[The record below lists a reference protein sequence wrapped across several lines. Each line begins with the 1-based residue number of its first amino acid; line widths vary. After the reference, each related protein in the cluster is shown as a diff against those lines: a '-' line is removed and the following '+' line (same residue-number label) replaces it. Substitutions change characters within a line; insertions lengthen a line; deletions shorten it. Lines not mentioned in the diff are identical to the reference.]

1 MSPYKMQDWVNEILP
16 DGASLSEESAAMIE
30 RVFTATA
37 TSFGEQGM
45 EFEPLLPDDEQP
57 LNGRANALALWC
69 TGFLYGLGTGH
80 ISDLEALNGDV
91 GEIVRDFTEI
101 SRATGDDADAD
112 ESNEQ
117 AYAELVEFIR
127 VAAQVV
133 FEELL
138 PLRSQAYPAAAAAAL
153 MDRKEFARRRRQFM
167 RMIGKDASRSC
178 RPPGAPSQ
186 RRHRVRLPA
195 GQPFLLP
202 ERIPEPDAV
211 AVLVPGRAAGRVP
224 AVRARARRAARVWDG
239 ARAGP
244 TARSSATARTMPFRS
259 PTSTR
264 SCPA

>member
-1 MSPYKMQDWVNEILP
+1 MQRANAKDYRAPYCGIIGSMVISDIRFQDFEDVLATAGSLADAAEAHGSLCGALCSVSPYRMQDWVNEILP
-16 DGASLSEESAAMIE
+16 DGTALSDESAAMLE

-37 TSFGEQGM
+37 NSFGEQGM

-69 TGFLYGLGTGH
+69 SGFLYGLGSGH

-138 PLRSQAYPAAAAAAL
+138 PLRRQVYPA
-153 MDRKEFARRRRQFM
+153 Q
-167 RMIGKDASRSC
+167 
-178 RPPGAPSQ
+178 Q
-186 RRHRVRLPA
+186 RLH
-195 GQPFLLP
+195 
-202 ERIPEPDAV
+202 
-211 AVLVPGRAAGRVP
+211 
-224 AVRARARRAARVWDG
+224 
-239 ARAGP
+239 
-244 TARSSATARTMPFRS
+244 
-259 PTSTR
+259 
-264 SCPA
+264 

>member
-1 MSPYKMQDWVNEILP
+1 MQRGSVGPYCGIIPRTMISDIRFKDFEDALATAGSLADAAEAHGSLCGALCSMSPYKMQDWVNEILP
-16 DGASLSEESAAMIE
+16 DGAAVTDESAAMIE

-45 EFEPLLPDDEQP
+45 EFEPLLPDDESP

-101 SRATGDDADAD
+101 SRATGDDAEAD

-138 PLRSQAYPAAAAAAL
+138 PLRRQVYPA
-153 MDRKEFARRRRQFM
+153 Q
-167 RMIGKDASRSC
+167 
-178 RPPGAPSQ
+178 Q
-186 RRHRVRLPA
+186 RLH
-195 GQPFLLP
+195 
-202 ERIPEPDAV
+202 
-211 AVLVPGRAAGRVP
+211 
-224 AVRARARRAARVWDG
+224 
-239 ARAGP
+239 
-244 TARSSATARTMPFRS
+244 
-259 PTSTR
+259 
-264 SCPA
+264 

>member
-1 MSPYKMQDWVNEILP
+1 MRNAKGQRRPVSGIIRTTMISDIRFKDFEDALATAGSLADAAEAHGSLCGALCSMSPYKMQDWVNEILP
-16 DGASLSEESAAMIE
+16 DGAAVSDESAAMIE
-30 RVFTATA
+30 RVFAATA

-45 EFEPLLPDDEQP
+45 EFEPLLPDDESP

-101 SRATGDDADAD
+101 SRATGDDAEAD

-138 PLRSQAYPAAAAAAL
+138 PLRRQVYPA
-153 MDRKEFARRRRQFM
+153 Q
-167 RMIGKDASRSC
+167 
-178 RPPGAPSQ
+178 Q
-186 RRHRVRLPA
+186 RLH
-195 GQPFLLP
+195 
-202 ERIPEPDAV
+202 
-211 AVLVPGRAAGRVP
+211 
-224 AVRARARRAARVWDG
+224 
-239 ARAGP
+239 
-244 TARSSATARTMPFRS
+244 
-259 PTSTR
+259 
-264 SCPA
+264 

>member
-16 DGASLSEESAAMIE
+16 DGGSLSAESSAVLE

-37 TSFGEQGM
+37 TCFGEQGM

-69 TGFLYGLGTGH
+69 TGFLYGLGTGQ
-80 ISDLEALNGDV
+80 ISNLDALAGDV

-101 SRATGDDADAD
+101 SRATGDDAEAD

-138 PLRSQAYPAAAAAAL
+138 PLRSQVYPPA
-153 MDRKEFARRRRQFM
+153 
-167 RMIGKDASRSC
+167 
-178 RPPGAPSQ
+178 Q
-186 RRHRVRLPA
+186 RLH
-195 GQPFLLP
+195 
-202 ERIPEPDAV
+202 
-211 AVLVPGRAAGRVP
+211 
-224 AVRARARRAARVWDG
+224 
-239 ARAGP
+239 
-244 TARSSATARTMPFRS
+244 
-259 PTSTR
+259 
-264 SCPA
+264 

>member
-1 MSPYKMQDWVNEILP
+1 MRNAKGQRRAVSGIILPIMISDIRFKDFEDALAAAGSLADAAEAHGSLCGALCSMSPYKMQDWVNEILP
-16 DGASLSEESAAMIE
+16 DGAAVTDESAAMIE
-30 RVFTATA
+30 RVFAATA

-45 EFEPLLPDDEQP
+45 EFEPLLPDDESP

-101 SRATGDDADAD
+101 SRATGDDAEAD

-138 PLRSQAYPAAAAAAL
+138 PLRRQVYPA
-153 MDRKEFARRRRQFM
+153 Q
-167 RMIGKDASRSC
+167 
-178 RPPGAPSQ
+178 Q
-186 RRHRVRLPA
+186 RLH
-195 GQPFLLP
+195 
-202 ERIPEPDAV
+202 
-211 AVLVPGRAAGRVP
+211 
-224 AVRARARRAARVWDG
+224 
-239 ARAGP
+239 
-244 TARSSATARTMPFRS
+244 
-259 PTSTR
+259 
-264 SCPA
+264 

>member
-1 MSPYKMQDWVNEILP
+1 MQRARYHDHWGIISATMLSDIRFKDFEDTLATAGSLADAAEAHGSLCGALCSMSPYRMSDWVNEILP
-16 DGASLSEESAAMIE
+16 DGAALTEENAAMIE
-30 RVFTATA
+30 KVFTATA

-80 ISDLEALNGDV
+80 ISDLEALGGDV

-101 SRATGDDADAD
+101 SRASGDEADSD

-138 PLRSQAYPAAAAAAL
+138 PLRRQVYPA
-153 MDRKEFARRRRQFM
+153 Q
-167 RMIGKDASRSC
+167 
-178 RPPGAPSQ
+178 Q
-186 RRHRVRLPA
+186 RLH
-195 GQPFLLP
+195 
-202 ERIPEPDAV
+202 
-211 AVLVPGRAAGRVP
+211 
-224 AVRARARRAARVWDG
+224 
-239 ARAGP
+239 
-244 TARSSATARTMPFRS
+244 
-259 PTSTR
+259 
-264 SCPA
+264 

>member
-1 MSPYKMQDWVNEILP
+1 MARYCGIIAPTMLSDIRFKDFEDVLASAGSLADAAEAHGSLCGALCSMSPYKMQDWVNEILP
-16 DGASLSEESAAMIE
+16 DGAALSDESAAMIE

-138 PLRSQAYPAAAAAAL
+138 PLRRQVYPA
-153 MDRKEFARRRRQFM
+153 Q
-167 RMIGKDASRSC
+167 
-178 RPPGAPSQ
+178 Q
-186 RRHRVRLPA
+186 RLH
-195 GQPFLLP
+195 
-202 ERIPEPDAV
+202 
-211 AVLVPGRAAGRVP
+211 
-224 AVRARARRAARVWDG
+224 
-239 ARAGP
+239 
-244 TARSSATARTMPFRS
+244 
-259 PTSTR
+259 
-264 SCPA
+264 

>member
-1 MSPYKMQDWVNEILP
+1 LRNAKGVARPYCGIIVPIMMSDIRFKDFEDVLATAGSLADAAEAHGSLCGALCSMSPYKMQDWVNEILP
-16 DGASLSEESAAMIE
+16 DGAALSDESSAMIE

-45 EFEPLLPDDEQP
+45 EFEPLLPDDESP

-101 SRATGDDADAD
+101 SRASGDDADAD

-138 PLRSQAYPAAAAAAL
+138 PLRRQVYP
-153 MDRKEFARRRRQFM
+153 
-167 RMIGKDASRSC
+167 
-178 RPPGAPSQ
+178 PTQ
-186 RRHRVRLPA
+186 RLH
-195 GQPFLLP
+195 
-202 ERIPEPDAV
+202 
-211 AVLVPGRAAGRVP
+211 
-224 AVRARARRAARVWDG
+224 
-239 ARAGP
+239 
-244 TARSSATARTMPFRS
+244 
-259 PTSTR
+259 
-264 SCPA
+264 

>member
-1 MSPYKMQDWVNEILP
+1 MQRASDARTALLLRIMLSEIRFKDFEDVLAAAGSMADAAEAHGSLCGALCSMSPYRMQDWINEILP
-16 DGASLSEESAAMIE
+16 DGAAPSDESAAMIE
-30 RVFTATA
+30 RVFAATA

-45 EFEPLLPDDEQP
+45 EFQPLLPDDESP

-101 SRATGDDADAD
+101 SRATGDDAEAD

-138 PLRSQAYPAAAAAAL
+138 PLRQQVYPA
-153 MDRKEFARRRRQFM
+153 Q
-167 RMIGKDASRSC
+167 
-178 RPPGAPSQ
+178 Q
-186 RRHRVRLPA
+186 RLH
-195 GQPFLLP
+195 
-202 ERIPEPDAV
+202 
-211 AVLVPGRAAGRVP
+211 
-224 AVRARARRAARVWDG
+224 
-239 ARAGP
+239 
-244 TARSSATARTMPFRS
+244 
-259 PTSTR
+259 
-264 SCPA
+264 

>member
-1 MSPYKMQDWVNEILP
+1 MMSDIRFEDFEDALVTAGSLADAAEAHGSLCGALCSMSPYKMQDWVNEILP
-16 DGASLSEESAAMIE
+16 DGAALSDVSAAMIE
-30 RVFTATA
+30 KVFTATA

-45 EFEPLLPDDEQP
+45 AFEPLLPDDESP

-101 SRATGDDADAD
+101 SRATGDDAEAD

-138 PLRSQAYPAAAAAAL
+138 PLRQQVYPA
-153 MDRKEFARRRRQFM
+153 Q
-167 RMIGKDASRSC
+167 
-178 RPPGAPSQ
+178 Q
-186 RRHRVRLPA
+186 RLH
-195 GQPFLLP
+195 
-202 ERIPEPDAV
+202 
-211 AVLVPGRAAGRVP
+211 
-224 AVRARARRAARVWDG
+224 
-239 ARAGP
+239 
-244 TARSSATARTMPFRS
+244 
-259 PTSTR
+259 
-264 SCPA
+264 

>member
-1 MSPYKMQDWVNEILP
+1 MVIADIRFKDFEDVLATAGSLADAAEAHGSLCGALCSMSPYKMQDWVNEILP
-16 DGASLSEESAAMIE
+16 DGAALSDESSAMIE

-80 ISDLEALNGDV
+80 ISDLEALSGDV

-101 SRATGDDADAD
+101 SRATGDDAEAD

-133 FEELL
+133 YEELL
-138 PLRSQAYPAAAAAAL
+138 PLRRQVYPA
-153 MDRKEFARRRRQFM
+153 Q
-167 RMIGKDASRSC
+167 
-178 RPPGAPSQ
+178 Q
-186 RRHRVRLPA
+186 RLH
-195 GQPFLLP
+195 
-202 ERIPEPDAV
+202 
-211 AVLVPGRAAGRVP
+211 
-224 AVRARARRAARVWDG
+224 
-239 ARAGP
+239 
-244 TARSSATARTMPFRS
+244 
-259 PTSTR
+259 
-264 SCPA
+264 

>member
-1 MSPYKMQDWVNEILP
+1 MQRPVLCLHCAIIRLTMMSDIRFQDFEDVLATAGGLADAAEAHGSLCGALCSVSPYRMQDWINEILP
-16 DGASLSEESAAMIE
+16 DGAALSDESSAILE

-69 TGFLYGLGTGH
+69 TGFLYGLGTGS
-80 ISDLEALNGDV
+80 ISDLEALGGDV

-101 SRATGDDADAD
+101 SRATGDDAEGD

-138 PLRSQAYPAAAAAAL
+138 PLRRQVYP
-153 MDRKEFARRRRQFM
+153 EQ
-167 RMIGKDASRSC
+167 
-178 RPPGAPSQ
+178 Q
-186 RRHRVRLPA
+186 RLH
-195 GQPFLLP
+195 
-202 ERIPEPDAV
+202 
-211 AVLVPGRAAGRVP
+211 
-224 AVRARARRAARVWDG
+224 
-239 ARAGP
+239 
-244 TARSSATARTMPFRS
+244 
-259 PTSTR
+259 
-264 SCPA
+264 

>member
-1 MSPYKMQDWVNEILP
+1 MDPDCGIINPIMMSDIRFKDFEDVLAVAGSLADAAEAHGSLCGALCSMSPYRMQDWVNEILP
-16 DGASLSEESAAMIE
+16 DGTALSAESSAMIE

-45 EFEPLLPDDEQP
+45 EFEPLLPDDESP

-101 SRATGDDADAD
+101 SRASGDDADAD
-112 ESNEQ
+112 DSNEQ

-138 PLRSQAYPAAAAAAL
+138 PLRQQVYPA
-153 MDRKEFARRRRQFM
+153 Q
-167 RMIGKDASRSC
+167 
-178 RPPGAPSQ
+178 Q
-186 RRHRVRLPA
+186 RLH
-195 GQPFLLP
+195 
-202 ERIPEPDAV
+202 
-211 AVLVPGRAAGRVP
+211 
-224 AVRARARRAARVWDG
+224 
-239 ARAGP
+239 
-244 TARSSATARTMPFRS
+244 
-259 PTSTR
+259 
-264 SCPA
+264 

>member
-1 MSPYKMQDWVNEILP
+1 MQRARSGSYAPTALLLPLMISDIRFKDFEDVLATAGSLADAAEAHGSLCGALCSMSPYKMQDWVNEILP
-16 DGASLSEESAAMIE
+16 DGAALSDESSAMLE

-45 EFEPLLPDDEQP
+45 EFEPLLPNDEQP

-101 SRATGDDADAD
+101 SRATGDDADGD

-138 PLRSQAYPAAAAAAL
+138 PLRRQVYPA
-153 MDRKEFARRRRQFM
+153 Q
-167 RMIGKDASRSC
+167 
-178 RPPGAPSQ
+178 Q
-186 RRHRVRLPA
+186 RLH
-195 GQPFLLP
+195 
-202 ERIPEPDAV
+202 
-211 AVLVPGRAAGRVP
+211 
-224 AVRARARRAARVWDG
+224 
-239 ARAGP
+239 
-244 TARSSATARTMPFRS
+244 
-259 PTSTR
+259 
-264 SCPA
+264 

>member
-1 MSPYKMQDWVNEILP
+1 MQRANAKDYRAPYCGIIGSMVISDIRFQDFEDVLATAGSLADAAEAHGSLCGALCSMSPYRMQDWVNEILP
-16 DGASLSEESAAMIE
+16 DGTALSDESAAMLE

-37 TSFGEQGM
+37 NTFGEQGM

-69 TGFLYGLGTGH
+69 SGFLYGLGSGH

-138 PLRSQAYPAAAAAAL
+138 PLRRQVYPA
-153 MDRKEFARRRRQFM
+153 Q
-167 RMIGKDASRSC
+167 
-178 RPPGAPSQ
+178 Q
-186 RRHRVRLPA
+186 RLH
-195 GQPFLLP
+195 
-202 ERIPEPDAV
+202 
-211 AVLVPGRAAGRVP
+211 
-224 AVRARARRAARVWDG
+224 
-239 ARAGP
+239 
-244 TARSSATARTMPFRS
+244 
-259 PTSTR
+259 
-264 SCPA
+264 